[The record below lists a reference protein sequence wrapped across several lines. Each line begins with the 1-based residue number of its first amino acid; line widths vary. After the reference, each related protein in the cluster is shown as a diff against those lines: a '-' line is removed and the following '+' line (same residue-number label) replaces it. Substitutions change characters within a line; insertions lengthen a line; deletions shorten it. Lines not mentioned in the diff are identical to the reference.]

1 MNQVIILCLLAMLGG
16 YLSTCLLENTPT
28 TEDPF
33 NLVGESF
40 PQGRR
45 KLTNPYSVNY
55 RTIFYL
61 KGRKKKGW
69 LNLIA
74 PFRGLLVMGSPGS
87 GKTRYIIR
95 PLISQQIQKG
105 YTLFVYDFK
114 YDDLSRLAWHSLEQE
129 AKAFAVKP
137 RFHLIHFE
145 DLSRS
150 SRCNPLDP
158 AYLKDMEDATEASRT
173 ILLGLNRDW
182 IHKQGDFFVESA
194 INFFTA
200 LIWFLRRYKD
210 GKYCTLPHV
219 IELMQAPYDE
229 LFTVLRTEEDIAFLL
244 SPFLSAYMQNVMPQ
258 LEGQVAGAK
267 IALARLSAPS
277 IYYVLTG
284 NDCSLAINNPQAP
297 VLLCVGNNPGRQQVY
312 GALLSLY
319 VSRVVKEVNKPG
331 GMPCSLIFDEF
342 PTLYF
347 NGMDSLLATARS
359 NRVAPTIVVQDI
371 SQLRKEYGR
380 AQAEVLLNIPG
391 NLISGQVSG
400 DSARLLSERF
410 GRILQERVTRTKG
423 DKGSSSAISTH
434 LDQALPASRMATLS
448 SGEMVGILADTP
460 DQPLKRKLFHGRIQ
474 VTEEQDLGPLP
485 LLVHPP
491 TEAEVNKHYWGIKK
505 EVRLLLDEL
514 MERIMG
520 DPLLKHLVVKKMGGS
535 GT

>member
-1 MNQVIILCLLAMLGG
+1 MSAALGTIAW
-16 YLSTCLLENTPT
+16 YLSTRSPN

-40 PQGRR
+40 PQDKR
-45 KLTNPYSVNY
+45 KRINHYSVNL
-55 RTIFYL
+55 RTTFYL

-87 GKTRYIIR
+87 GKTRYLIR
-95 PLISQQIQKG
+95 PMITQQIQKG
-105 YTLFVYDFK
+105 FTLFVYDFK
-114 YDDLSRLAWHSLEQE
+114 YDDLSRLAYHALQKH
-129 AKAFAVKP
+129 AKAYGVKP
-137 RFHLIHFE
+137 TFHLIHFE
-145 DLSRS
+145 DLQRS
-150 SRCNPLDP
+150 SRCNPLHP
-158 AYLKDMEDATEASRT
+158 RYLRDMEDATEASRT

-200 LIWFLRRYKD
+200 LIWFLRRYEG

-219 IELMQAPYDE
+219 VELMQAPYDE
-229 LFTVLRTEEDIAFLL
+229 LFTVLRTEPDIAFLL
-244 SPFLSAYMQNVMPQ
+244 NPFLSAYMQNVMPQ

-267 IALARLSAPS
+267 IALARLSAPA

-284 NDCSLAINNPQAP
+284 DDCSLAINNPSAP
-297 VLLCVGNNPGRQQVY
+297 ILLCVGNNPARQQVY

-319 VSRVVKEVNKPG
+319 VSRLVREVNKPG
-331 GMPCSLIFDEF
+331 GIPCSLIFDEF

-359 NRVAPTIVVQDI
+359 NRVAPTIVVQDL

-391 NLISGQVSG
+391 NVISGQVSG

-410 GRILQERVTRTKG
+410 GRILQERQSRHTSA
-423 DKGSSSAISTH
+423 KGSSTATSTH
-434 LDQALPASRMATLS
+434 LDPALPASRIATLS

-460 DQPLKRKLFHGRIQ
+460 DQPLNRKLFHGRILIPA
-474 VTEEQDLGPLP
+474 EEDMGPLP
-485 LLVHPP
+485 LLAHPP
-491 TEAEVNKHYWGIKK
+491 TAETVDNHYWGIKR
-505 EVRLLLDEL
+505 EVRHMLDVL
-514 MERIMG
+514 MDRIMT
-520 DPLLKHLVVKKMGGS
+520 DPMLKHLVVTKLGG
-535 GT
+535 G